1 MWNINFTY
9 KQQIHFQIDN
19 TDKNNKNKKKPKNI
33 KRFL

>member
-9 KQQIHFQIDN
+9 KQQIHFDN
-19 TDKNNKNKKKPKNI
+19 TDKKNKNKKKPQNI